1 MRILKSNG
9 GNMKTLIIIPAYN
22 EEGAIVETIRNLEKN
37 GKEVDYVIINDC
49 SKDKTLEIC
58 RKNNFNVIN
67 LPVNLGIGGA
77 VQTGY
82 RYAYENDYDVAI
94 QMDADGQHDPKY
106 IPELVAKIEE
116 GNDLVI
122 GSRFLEK
129 EGFQSTFIR
138 RMGINLYSWIIKV
151 FTGKQVKD
159 TTSGYRAAGKKIIKI
174 FARSYPVDYPEP
186 ETNALIAKNNFKIVE
201 VPMKMKERD
210 SGASSITPIKSIY
223 YAVKVGLAVMLA
235 CVFKNREMN

>member
-1 MRILKSNG
+1 
-9 GNMKTLIIIPAYN
+9 MKALIIIPAYN
-22 EEGAIVETIRNLEKN
+22 EEKVIKNTIDNLKKN
-37 GKEVDYVIINDC
+37 CKDVDYIIINDC
-49 SKDKTLEIC
+49 SKDATLDIC
-58 RKNNFNVIN
+58 RNNNFNVIN

-82 RYAYENDYDVAI
+82 KYAYENGYDVAI

-106 IPELVAKIEE
+106 IPELIKKVEE

-138 RMGINLYSWIIKV
+138 RMGINLYSAIIKI
-151 FTGKQVKD
+151 FTKKEVKD
-159 TTSGYRAAGKKIIKI
+159 TTSGYRAAGKRVIKM

-186 ETNALIAKNNFKIVE
+186 ETNAFIAKNNFNIVE
-201 VPMKMKERD
+201 IPMKMKERA
-210 SGASSITPIKSIY
+210 GGTSSITPIKSIY
-223 YAVKVGLAVMLA
+223 YAIKVGLAVMLA
-235 CVFKNREMN
+235 CIVKNREV

>member
-1 MRILKSNG
+1 
-9 GNMKTLIIIPAYN
+9 MKALIIIPAYN
-22 EEGAIVETIRNLEKN
+22 EEKVIENTIKNLQEHCKD
-37 GKEVDYVIINDC
+37 VDYIIINDC
-49 SKDKTLEIC
+49 SKDATLEIC

-82 RYAYENDYDVAI
+82 KYAYENGYDVAI

-106 IPELVAKIEE
+106 IPELIKKVEE

-138 RMGINLYSWIIKV
+138 RMGINLYSAIIKI
-151 FTGKQVKD
+151 FTKKEVKD
-159 TTSGYRAAGKKIIKI
+159 TTSGYRAAGKRVIKM
-174 FARSYPVDYPEP
+174 FARTYPVDYPEP
-186 ETNALIAKNNFKIVE
+186 ETNAFIAKNNFNIVE
-201 VPMKMKERD
+201 IPMKMKERA
-210 SGASSITPIKSIY
+210 GGTSSITPIKSIY
-223 YAVKVGLAVMLA
+223 YAIKVGLAVMLA
-235 CVFKNREMN
+235 CIFKNREVV